1 MLTHGS
7 LFAGFDGIGRGFE
20 RAGIKTIWRIELLDG
35 KDIRGQDPLDYD
47 RPDILSG
54 GPPCVRTSAAARLQR
69 RQTHETLWPELLRFA
84 QVLKTTWIV
93 VEQPASVD
101 RTIILEWTQDLE
113 RCGYGVA
120 GRVIDS
126 KHWVPQQRA
135 RWFLIGRMGTTG
147 LALWNHLYP
156 DGNGVARREQ
166 NHGEDGKN
174 QEIAPALQGGFF
186 DGSCTDCVRGGVHAR
201 VSEGKPALMAAG
213 NAVTEPVAEW
223 IARRIIAC
231 Q

>member
-7 LFAGFDGIGRGFE
+7 LFAGIDGIGRGFA
-20 RAGIKTIWRIELLDG
+20 RAGIKTIWRVELLEG
-35 KDIRGQDPLDYD
+35 KDIREQDPLDYD

-54 GPPCVRTSAAARLQR
+54 GPPCVGTSQASAMSKR
-69 RQTHETLWPELLRFA
+69 RDLESLWPEMLRFA
-84 QVLKTTWIV
+84 QALKTTWIV

-101 RTIILEWTQDLE
+101 REIIACWAQELQ
-113 RCGYGVA
+113 RIGYGVT

-135 RWFLIGRMGTTG
+135 RWFLIGRMGATG

-156 DGNGVARREQ
+156 DGQRKQGQ
-166 NHGEDGKN
+166 NILGD
-174 QEIAPALQGGFF
+174 QQSASSRFS
-186 DGSCTDCVRGGVHAR
+186 GSCADCVRGGVYAR
-201 VSEGKPALMAAG
+201 VSKRKPALMAAG

-223 IARRIIAC
+223 LARKILAPAEAGWRE
-231 Q
+231 

>member
-20 RAGIKTIWRIELLDG
+20 RAGIKTIWRVELLDG
-35 KDIRGQDPLDYD
+35 KDIREQDPLDYE

-54 GPPCVRTSAAARLQR
+54 GPPCVGTSQAAAMSKR
-69 RQTHETLWPELLRFA
+69 RNLESLWPEMLRFA
-84 QVLKTTWIV
+84 QALKTTWIV

-101 RTIILEWTQDLE
+101 REILAQWAQELQ
-113 RCGYGVA
+113 RIGYGVT
-120 GRVIDS
+120 GRIIDS

-135 RWFLIGRMGTTG
+135 RWFLIGRMGADG

-156 DGNGVARREQ
+156 DGQRIQRQNILRDEQ
-166 NHGEDGKN
+166 
-174 QEIAPALQGGFF
+174 PTGGRFL
-186 DGSCTDCVRGGVHAR
+186 GSCSDCVRGGVYAGVSAR
-201 VSEGKPALMAAG
+201 KPALIAAG

-223 IARRIIAC
+223 IARKILAPAASGWRE
-231 Q
+231 